1 LKTKVIGLY
10 AGSGVGKST
19 LAANVYSK
27 LKAQG
32 TNCELVREYVKTWA
46 WNDKK
51 IGPYDQLYV
60 FAKQAH
66 SESQLYGKVD
76 YIITDCPILL
86 CPIYENFN
94 TKKNIILPTVLNF
107 LDYAQQNGVEYIN
120 FFLKRNKPFDGRGR
134 YEDEKTARK
143 IDKRILTTLKY
154 YNIPFTKLENKDLE
168 TTTNEILERI
178 K

>member
-1 LKTKVIGLY
+1 MKTKVIGLY

-27 LKAQG
+27 LKANG
-32 TNCELVREYVKTWA
+32 VHCELVREYVKTWA
-46 WNDKK
+46 WNDQKV
-51 IGPYDQLYV
+51 GPYDQLYI
-60 FAKQAH
+60 FAKQARF
-66 SESQLYGKVD
+66 ESQLYGKVD
-76 YIITDCPILL
+76 YIITDSPILL
-86 CPIYENFN
+86 SPIYENFY

-107 LDYAQQNGVEYIN
+107 LDYSQQNGVEYIN
-120 FFLKRNKPFDGRGR
+120 FFLKRNKPFDKRGR
-134 YEDEKTARK
+134 YENEVTAKK

-168 TTTNEILERI
+168 ITTNEILEHI